1 MSLSDR
7 AKALWAK
14 SDREKGDGSWHL
26 LIAHLLDVAACAEVI
41 LEREPPRTLELYAQ
55 DLQLDCQQAKAW
67 ICALA
72 GLHDLGK
79 ASPAFQ
85 QKWDVG
91 KERVWKSGLS
101 WTNNPTPPPDD
112 ASHSLISEAVLPNL
126 LVERGWKRR
135 AAENVAAAV
144 GAHHGFRATRNDL
157 DEASTEKEKGNA
169 DWDSVRRE
177 LFDAVLEVLEVG
189 EAPKVRI
196 YGGAAFE
203 RLAGLTSFADWI
215 GSSLDFHPLGDDLGR
230 YYRQARVRAAQRL
243 DSIGWF
249 EREALMPERQ
259 SLEAVFAYLG
269 KPGQP
274 FKARPLQAALER
286 MLDHVSVPAL
296 FLIEAPMGEGKT
308 EAAFY
313 AHLRLQAANG
323 HRGMYVALPTQ
334 ATGNLMFER
343 TKEFLGLYGA
353 SRKLDLQLLHGA
365 SELVEAYQKILVRPN
380 TPEGGEEG
388 VEAQVWFSHRKRGLL
403 SEYAVGTVDQALLGI
418 LPTKHQFVRLW
429 GLGNRMV
436 VLDEVHAYDTYTGS
450 LIETLVR
457 WLWALDSS
465 VVLMSATLPKAK
477 REALLKAFGAGEIP
491 AAEDKP
497 YPRITRVVKGNAKP
511 VVETFGA
518 RKQPTLTLKALPLD
532 LEAIANK
539 ALEQAKEGGCVACVV
554 NTVQRAQDLYLK
566 LVGNSDGVEVCLF
579 HARFPL
585 EDRLRLERWVKVKFG
600 KHSALGRRRPHRAIL
615 VATQV
620 VEQSLD
626 LDFDVM
632 FTDLAPVDLVL
643 QRAGRLHRHRR
654 DPRQRHAHTMPV
666 LWVAGLECE
675 GVPNFGSAEQIY
687 ERYVLLRSWLALK
700 NRAQIELPDDIDRLV
715 QEVYSEP
722 TPQGLSHEWLEAL
735 KQACNR
741 MHRRD
746 SRDLD
751 EAAYAPFGLPDE
763 THWLDPQ
770 EFPKLPDD
778 EPNPDDDPSPTK
790 TRKGRPSATVVLL
803 HRVNGQLCLDAAG
816 QHPVKLDSK
825 LELAEARRIFARS
838 VKLSRH
844 ELVQGNFE
852 ALKAHRKA
860 QGLSAE
866 LWSETPLLAHAHP
879 VVLEG
884 ARAVVG
890 GLVLELHPALGVVYR
905 SAL

>member
-1 MSLSDR
+1 
-7 AKALWAK
+7 
-14 SDREKGDGSWHL
+14 
-26 LIAHLLDVAACAEVI
+26 
-41 LEREPPRTLELYAQ
+41 
-55 DLQLDCQQAKAW
+55 
-67 ICALA
+67 
-72 GLHDLGK
+72 
-79 ASPAFQ
+79 
-85 QKWDVG
+85 
-91 KERVWKSGLS
+91 
-101 WTNNPTPPPDD
+101 
-112 ASHSLISEAVLPNL
+112 
-126 LVERGWKRR
+126 
-135 AAENVAAAV
+135 
-144 GAHHGFRATRNDL
+144 
-157 DEASTEKEKGNA
+157 
-169 DWDSVRRE
+169 
-177 LFDAVLEVLEVG
+177 
-189 EAPKVRI
+189 
-196 YGGAAFE
+196 
-203 RLAGLTSFADWI
+203 
-215 GSSLDFHPLGDDLGR
+215 
-230 YYRQARVRAAQRL
+230 
-243 DSIGWF
+243 
-249 EREALMPERQ
+249 
-259 SLEAVFAYLG
+259 
-269 KPGQP
+269 
-274 FKARPLQAALER
+274 
-286 MLDHVSVPAL
+286 
-296 FLIEAPMGEGKT
+296 
-308 EAAFY
+308 
-313 AHLRLQAANG
+313 
-323 HRGMYVALPTQ
+323 
-334 ATGNLMFER
+334 
-343 TKEFLGLYGA
+343 
-353 SRKLDLQLLHGA
+353 
-365 SELVEAYQKILVRPN
+365 VRPN

-429 GLGNRMV
+429 GLGNRVV
-436 VLDEVHAYDTYTGS
+436 VLDEVHAYDTYTSG

-600 KHSALGRRRPHRAIL
+600 KHSALGRRRPRKAIL

-632 FTDLAPVDLVL
+632 FTELAPVDLVL
-643 QRAGRLHRHRR
+643 QRAGRLHRHQR
-654 DPRQRHAHTMPV
+654 DPKERHAHTTPV

-700 NRAQIELPDDIDRLV
+700 NRAQIELPGDIDRLV

-722 TPQGLSHEWLEAL
+722 APQGLSHEWLEAL
-735 KQACNR
+735 KQAWDR

-746 SRDLD
+746 SRDQD

-825 LELAEARRIFARS
+825 LELAEAKRIFARS

>member
-14 SDREKGDGSWHL
+14 SDREKGGGSWHP

-55 DLQLDCQQAKAW
+55 DLQLDCRQAKAW

-85 QKWDVG
+85 QKWPQG
-91 KERVWKSGLS
+91 IQRVWAAGLT
-101 WTNNPTPPPDD
+101 WQNKPTPPPDD
-112 ASHSLISEAVLPNL
+112 VSHSLISEAVLPGL
-126 LVERGWKRR
+126 LEVRGWKRR
-135 AAENVAAAV
+135 AACNVAAAV
-144 GAHHGFRATRNDL
+144 GAHHGFRATGDDL
-157 DEASTEKEKGNA
+157 GKAGTVPEKGNA

-177 LFDAVLEVLEVG
+177 LFDAVLEVLGVG
-189 EAPKVRI
+189 EAPKVYI
-196 YGGAAFE
+196 YKGAAFE

-215 GSSLDFHPLGDDLGR
+215 GSSLDFHPLDDDLGR

-429 GLGNRMV
+429 GLGNRVV
-436 VLDEVHAYDTYTGS
+436 VLDEVHAYDTYTSG

-511 VVETFGA
+511 VVETFEA
-518 RKQPTLTLKALPLD
+518 RKQPTLVLEALPLD

-585 EDRLRLERWVKVKFG
+585 EDRLRLERWVKAKFG

-700 NRAQIELPDDIDRLV
+700 NRAQIELPGDIDRLV

-722 TPQGLSHEWLEAL
+722 APQGLSHEWLEAL
-735 KQACNR
+735 KQAWGR

-746 SRDLD
+746 SRDQD
-751 EAAYAPFGLPDE
+751 EAAYAPFGRPDE

-825 LELAEARRIFARS
+825 LELAEAKRIFARS

-844 ELVQGNFE
+844 ELVQGDLE
-852 ALKAHRKA
+852 ALKAHRTA
-860 QGLSAE
+860 QGLSAK

-890 GLVLELHPALGVVYR
+890 GLELELHPALGVVYR